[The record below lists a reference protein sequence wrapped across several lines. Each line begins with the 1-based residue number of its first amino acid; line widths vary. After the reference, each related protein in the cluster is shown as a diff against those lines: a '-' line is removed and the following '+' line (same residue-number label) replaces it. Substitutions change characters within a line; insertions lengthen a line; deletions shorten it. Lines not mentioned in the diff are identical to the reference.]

1 MSVKKKLED
10 HVVIVV
16 LTVAFSAFAMGWT
29 ACDLARVANK
39 TERISELEKKVADQ
53 SQQLKDNNVAI
64 EPYKKRI
71 AELVSNTQRLE
82 SDLNSY
88 RGNLVQWQQAQQSW
102 SNANAELQREL
113 SLNTSNCSVISLL
126 KAVEGKK
133 ESVER
138 SLANAYQW
146 SSESPMIED
155 YKRQVAE
162 YQSRLVS
169 LQERLSCVA
178 K

>member
-16 LTVAFSAFAMGWT
+16 LTVAVSTFAMGWT
-29 ACDLARVANK
+29 ACELVRVANK

-64 EPYKKRI
+64 EPYQKRI
-71 AELVSNTQRLE
+71 AELVSNMQRLE
-82 SDLNSY
+82 ADLNSS
-88 RGNLVQWQQAQQSW
+88 RGDLVQWQQALQSW
-102 SNANAELQREL
+102 KNANAELQRDL
-113 SLNTSNCSVISLL
+113 SRYTSNCSVISLL

-133 ESVER
+133 ELVER
-138 SLANAYQW
+138 SLAGAYQW
-146 SSESPMIED
+146 SSETPKIED

-162 YQSRLVS
+162 YQSRLMS
-169 LQERLSCVA
+169 LQERLLCVA